1 LLALQDGMRFILF
14 LLFSTC
20 ILEAQS
26 FPRNEVTF
34 SGGEGFQV
42 FTPFV
47 ESNTAVSLG
56 GTYGYRIYPHVTAE
70 AGVFGVIDPYPPDC
84 ASFGCFNQD
93 NRFLL
98 VPFGVKFTLPVRN
111 DRFELS
117 VGSGGLYQH
126 FSVSNPNTDFGETSY
141 GAWGGYFKVSAGVA
155 IDRRKHFWLSATPR
169 CNLANSGNVRD
180 RWFMLTG
187 DLSFRF

>member
-1 LLALQDGMRFILF
+1 MRFF
-14 LLFSTC
+14 LVLLSTAFA
-20 ILEAQS
+20 LEAQS

-34 SGGEGFQV
+34 SGGDSFQV

-56 GTYGYRIYPHVTAE
+56 GTYGYRFTPHITAE
-70 AGVFGVIDPYPPDC
+70 AGVFGVIDPYAAECDR
-84 ASFGCFNQD
+84 FGCSGQD
-93 NRFLL
+93 NRFIQ
-98 VPFGVKFTLPVRN
+98 VPFGLKFTLPLRN

-117 VGSGGLYQH
+117 AGGGGLYQR
-126 FSVSNPNTDFGETSY
+126 FSVSNPNPDFGETGY
-141 GAWGGYFKVSAGVA
+141 GAWGGYFKAIVGVA
-155 IDRRKHFWLSATPR
+155 VDRRRRLWLSATPR
-169 CNLANSGNVRD
+169 WNLANSGGIRD